1 MSNTSPS
8 KGTVLFI
15 DDDKF
20 LTDMYA
26 MKFSKEG
33 YAIQACL
40 SAGDALKVL
49 RDGFAP
55 DVIIFDITMPE
66 QDGFAFLE
74 ALRSEKLGM
83 EAVKVALTNQ
93 NNDEEQ
99 KKAVELGAD
108 KYLVKASLIPS
119 EVVNIVG
126 TLLHHSS
133 KA

>member
-1 MSNTSPS
+1 MTDTQS
-8 KGTVLFI
+8 KGSVLFI

-20 LTDMYA
+20 LAEMYA

-40 SAGDALKVL
+40 SAASALQAL
-49 RDGFAP
+49 RDGLKP
-55 DVIIFDITMPE
+55 DVIMFDITMPE

-74 ALRSEKLGM
+74 ALRAEKLG
-83 EAVKVALTNQ
+83 EGTVKIALTNQ

-99 KKAVELGAD
+99 KKATELGAD

-126 TLLHHSS
+126 TEINRVR

>member
-1 MSNTSPS
+1 MTDAQ
-8 KGTVLFI
+8 KGSVLFL

-26 MKFSKEG
+26 MKFTREG
-33 YAIQACL
+33 YAVQACL
-40 SAGDALKVL
+40 SAKDALEAL
-49 RDGFAP
+49 RGGLKP
-55 DVIIFDITMPE
+55 DVIIFDITMPG
-66 QDGFAFLE
+66 QDGFSFLE
-74 ALRSEKLGM
+74 ALRAEKLG
-83 EAVKVALTNQ
+83 EGSIKIALTNQ

-99 KKAVELGAD
+99 THASELGAD

-126 TLLHHSS
+126 DEITRSR